1 MVVPPGCAAEG
12 ACSGSPGARLHAG
25 DSAAMFAV
33 CTVVSE
39 VVVMVFGAGE
49 GSPFSALLGYPAWE
63 LDSDLGP

>member
-1 MVVPPGCAAEG
+1 M
-12 ACSGSPGARLHAG
+12 HAG